1 MRVGF
6 RSLKQRKAK
15 VLFMGEIPIIE
26 ARKIVAGTLTSGR
39 ERRLKPLTVAILD
52 TGGHVKAVEREDG
65 ASPGRFA
72 IAMGKAYGCLMLG
85 IGGQAMMA
93 RAEQQHYF
101 VSAMNGLF
109 GGRVVPVPGGV
120 LVRDRNGDIVGAV
133 GVSGDLSEN
142 DAAAAVEGIE
152 SAGFSAEP

>member
-1 MRVGF
+1 MRAGF
-6 RSLKQRKAK
+6 RPWKQQATKGLI
-15 VLFMGEIPIIE
+15 VDEITLAE
-26 ARKIVAGTLTSGR
+26 ARKIIAGTLGSGR
-39 ERRLKPLTVAILD
+39 ERRLKPLTVAVLD

-85 IGGQAMMA
+85 MGGQAMMT
-93 RAEQQHYF
+93 RAEQQPYF

-120 LVRDRNGDIVGAV
+120 LVRGRNGGIVGAV

-142 DAAAAVEGIE
+142 DASAAVEGID

>member
-1 MRVGF
+1 MV
-6 RSLKQRKAK
+6 
-15 VLFMGEIPIIE
+15 VGEISLAE
-26 ARKIVAGTLTSGR
+26 ARQIIAGTLASGR
-39 ERRLKPLTVAILD
+39 EKGFKPLTVVVLD

-93 RAEQQHYF
+93 RAEQQPYF

-120 LVRDRNGDIVGAV
+120 LVRGRNGDVVGAV
-133 GVSGDLSEN
+133 GVSGDLSEK

-152 SAGFSAEP
+152 SAGFAAEP